1 MKGFQKQTLNEYVV
15 YSKYHSNILTSLTKL
30 IKFAK
35 KYETCSNIIFRR
47 GSIIH
52 TAAAPPPVN
61 RINDEEEN
69 EMFINQAASIDDKFL
84 IGKVSQVAIL
94 LRLKIEFH
102 FVVGLLQK
110 NKLFLSI
117 YQIV

>member
-1 MKGFQKQTLNEYVV
+1 MFMKGFLKQTLNEYVV

-35 KYETCSNIIFRR
+35 KYETCSPNIIFRR

-84 IGKVSQVAIL
+84 IGTVSQVYAIL
-94 LRLKIEFH
+94 LRLKIPFC
-102 FVVGLLQK
+102 
-110 NKLFLSI
+110 SWCPT
-117 YQIV
+117 